1 MDDDELQALRRKRI
15 EEIQRNQQDAVVQ
28 QKQREVADAQMQS
41 VMRQILTPE
50 ARERLARLKI
60 AYPDVVASVEQQ
72 LIGLAQSGRLDRM
85 IDDNTLQQ
93 ILQKVLPEKRDI
105 KIKRM

>member
-15 EEIQRNQQDAVVQ
+15 EEIQRNQQDAAAQ
-28 QKQREVADAQMQS
+28 QKQQEVADAQMQS

-60 AYPDVVASVEQQ
+60 AYPEVVASVEQQ

-85 IDDNTLQQ
+85 IDDATLQQ

>member
-1 MDDDELQALRRKRI
+1 MDDDELQTLRRKRI

-50 ARERLARLKI
+50 ARARLARLKI

>member
-15 EEIQRNQQDAVVQ
+15 EEIQRNQHDAAAQ
-28 QKQREVADAQMQS
+28 QKQREAADAQMQLA
-41 VMRQILTPE
+41 MRQILTPE

-85 IDDNTLQQ
+85 IDDVTLQQ

>member
-15 EEIQRNQQDAVVQ
+15 EEIQRNQQDAATQ
-28 QKQREVADAQMQS
+28 QKQQEVADAQMQS

-85 IDDNTLQQ
+85 IDDITLQQ

>member
-15 EEIQRNQQDAVVQ
+15 EEIQRNQNDAVAQ

>member
-1 MDDDELQALRRKRI
+1 MDDEELQALRRKRV
-15 EEIQRNQQDAVVQ
+15 EELQRRQQDAAAE
-28 QKQREVADAQMQS
+28 QKQREAMDAQMQQA
-41 VMRQILTPE
+41 MRQILTPE
-50 ARERLARLKI
+50 ARERMARLKI
-60 AYPDVVASVEQQ
+60 AYPDVAASVEQQ

-85 IDDNTLQQ
+85 IDDATLQQ

>member
-15 EEIQRNQQDAVVQ
+15 EEIQRNQQDAAAQ
-28 QKQREVADAQMQS
+28 QKQREAAEAQMQS
-41 VMRQILTPE
+41 AMRQILTPE

-85 IDDNTLQQ
+85 IDDSTLQQ
-93 ILQKVLPEKRDI
+93 ILQKVLPERRDI

>member
-1 MDDDELQALRRKRI
+1 MEDDELQALRRKRV
-15 EEIQRNQQDAVVQ
+15 EELQRRQQDAAAE
-28 QKQREVADAQMQS
+28 QKQREAMDAQMQAA
-41 VMRQILTPE
+41 MRQILTPE
-50 ARERLARLKI
+50 ARERMARLKI
-60 AYPDVVASVEQQ
+60 AYPDVAASVEQQ

-85 IDDNTLQQ
+85 IDDATLQQ

>member
-1 MDDDELQALRRKRI
+1 
-15 EEIQRNQQDAVVQ
+15 
-28 QKQREVADAQMQS
+28 MQLA
-41 VMRQILTPE
+41 MRQILTPE

-85 IDDNTLQQ
+85 IDDVTLQQ